1 MPEAANKSDLG
12 QVAETHAMEQEFLW
26 TCTLTG
32 ETKEFLWNPEVRLEL
47 LAWIFTMMFPSE
59 DPMESK
65 NPNDD
70 EEPIKPGHK
79 YVRCQYFD
87 VYPW

>member
-1 MPEAANKSDLG
+1 MQFCILHLFSNVKLIIFRYRIPRPSATMPEAANKSDLG

-47 LAWIFTMMFPSE
+47 LA
-59 DPMESK
+59 
-65 NPNDD
+65 
-70 EEPIKPGHK
+70 
-79 YVRCQYFD
+79 
-87 VYPW
+87 